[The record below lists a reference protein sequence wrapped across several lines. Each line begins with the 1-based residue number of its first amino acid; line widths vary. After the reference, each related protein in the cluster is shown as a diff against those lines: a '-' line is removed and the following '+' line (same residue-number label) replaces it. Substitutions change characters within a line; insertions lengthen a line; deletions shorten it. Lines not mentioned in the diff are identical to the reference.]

1 MTALYFIPPRGAF
14 VNPDTGELTRVAE
27 AFLRGLYIRVG
38 GANGDSTTDVS
49 LSNLEDAGNSETQ
62 AALFR
67 SIQDAGQSPYQV
79 IQDGSSAQDAGQSPS
94 PVIIISADI
103 WLDHAAQVASLQDQ
117 IAELAKDIQGL
128 RQNTII

>member
-1 MTALYFIPPRGAF
+1 MTALYFIPPRSAF

-27 AFLRGLYIRVG
+27 GFLRGLYIRVG
-38 GANGDSTTDVS
+38 GATGDSTTDVS

-67 SIQDAGQSPYQV
+67 SIQDAGQSP
-79 IQDGSSAQDAGQSPS
+79 S

-103 WLDHAAQVASLQDQ
+103 WFEQAAQVSSLQDQ
-117 IAELAKDIQGL
+117 IAELAKDIQGM
-128 RQNTII
+128 RQSTII